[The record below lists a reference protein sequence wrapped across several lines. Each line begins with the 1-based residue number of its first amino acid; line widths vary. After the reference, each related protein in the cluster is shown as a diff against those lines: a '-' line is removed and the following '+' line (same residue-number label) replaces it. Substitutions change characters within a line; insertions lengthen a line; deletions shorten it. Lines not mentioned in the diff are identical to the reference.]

1 MIYKFLNIDQTI
13 NENNF
18 KIFLLYGENL
28 GLKNIIK
35 DKIRKNNVD
44 AEIINFS
51 QDDLIKNKEMF
62 FGKFNNL
69 SLFEKKKII
78 LLNNVNDKSYEIVQ
92 ELENYIKDQKVYLF
106 ADLLEKKSKIR
117 NYFEKS
123 KKNLICPCYADNEV
137 TIRRIILERLKDF
150 KGLNTHNINLIIETC
165 AFDRNKL
172 ENELNK
178 ILIFFENKILESN
191 NLEKLLNIKI
201 NNDFN
206 LLKDEAISGN
216 KNKTNKL
223 LSETIFDNEKN
234 ILYLNIIN
242 QRFNKLYQIL
252 ENTNNSNLEIA
263 VNSIKP
269 PIFWKDKP
277 TLISQAK
284 KWNKRKIKSIMNRS
298 YKIEKE
304 IKSNAQID
312 HSIMIKKFLVDIC
325 RFSII

>member
-1 MIYKFLNIDQTI
+1 MIYKFVNIDQTI

-62 FGKFNNL
+62 FRKFNNL

-78 LLNNVNDKSYEIVQ
+78 LLNSVNDKSYEIVQ

-123 KKNLICPCYADNEV
+123 KKNLICPCYADNEI

-242 QRFNKLYQIL
+242 QRFNKLYEIL

-269 PIFWKDKP
+269 PIFWKDKT

>member
-178 ILIFFENKILESN
+178 II
-191 NLEKLLNIKI
+191 
-201 NNDFN
+201 
-206 LLKDEAISGN
+206 
-216 KNKTNKL
+216 
-223 LSETIFDNEKN
+223 
-234 ILYLNIIN
+234 
-242 QRFNKLYQIL
+242 
-252 ENTNNSNLEIA
+252 
-263 VNSIKP
+263 
-269 PIFWKDKP
+269 
-277 TLISQAK
+277 
-284 KWNKRKIKSIMNRS
+284 
-298 YKIEKE
+298 
-304 IKSNAQID
+304 
-312 HSIMIKKFLVDIC
+312 
-325 RFSII
+325 